1 MIQPSRETLTQRLD
15 RLERENRRWKR
26 AASACSLVL
35 ALTLLSGAAPTT
47 MPEEIKARRLVLVD
61 QRGVTRAILG
71 TDFDHFE
78 HLSQVALKLFDSKGK
93 QRLHLFVHNDG
104 PKDLH
109 SGWPKA
115 GLSLLTEAEKEAASL
130 NIKTDNSTDLLLR
143 DGKSIGR
150 AWIRLT
156 QDGKP
161 SVLLFDEN
169 DRLRAAMGHVVLETP
184 RVEAVTTRPA
194 SSLVLFDKDGKV
206 IWTAP

>member
-1 MIQPSRETLTQRLD
+1 MTEVTVDTLTQRLD
-15 RLERENRRWKR
+15 QLERENRWWKR
-26 AASACSLVL
+26 AGSACSLVL
-35 ALTLLSGAAPTT
+35 ALALLSGAAPTT
-47 MPEEIKARRLVLVD
+47 MPEEIKARRFALVD

-71 TDFDHFE
+71 TDFDSIE
-78 HLSQVALKLFDSKGK
+78 HLSQVALKLFDAKGK
-93 QRLHLFVHNDG
+93 QRLYLFVHNDG

-109 SGWPKA
+109 SRWTKA

-169 DRLRAAMGHVVLETP
+169 DKLRAAMGHVVLETP
-184 RVEAVTTRPA
+184 RIEAVTTRPA

-206 IWTAP
+206 IWNVP